1 MKTKK
6 ESLTCQSKK
15 SLSRETPEV
24 RIRMSSGGDADVYKF
39 REMFSSVM
47 SLLYRQGQSGTG
59 KRGEGTRGTD
69 FGSEAESTVR
79 LIAVAIS
86 SCDVYGQQRFK
97 IPLPSA
103 RGHSVVC
110 NVRKRSFG
118 HTSCCVRSGL
128 LLRRTRLGRR
138 VARGLSVR

>member
-59 KRGEGTRGTD
+59 KRGERDEGDRLWI
-69 FGSEAESTVR
+69 GSGIDGAFDR
-79 LIAVAIS
+79 
-86 SCDVYGQQRFK
+86 
-97 IPLPSA
+97 
-103 RGHSVVC
+103 
-110 NVRKRSFG
+110 
-118 HTSCCVRSGL
+118 CCHFF
-128 LLRRTRLGRR
+128 LRR
-138 VARGLSVR
+138 VRTAEV